1 MNSVRQVT
9 QREIPEGGAL
19 CLALAHNEA
28 PRMED
33 FLRHH
38 RKLGVAHFLILDDN
52 STDRTADM
60 LRDEPDVTLFAP
72 VDSTYRTHK
81 VAWRSEILDAH
92 ANGRWVLVPDLDEL
106 FIFPFCERRPLA
118 SFTAHLDREG
128 AEAVFTPMIDMYADA
143 PLTRALYWPGDSMLA
158 AFPYFD
164 AEGYRLIPP
173 KRKHRLRFP
182 TPSLDLYGGARERLF
197 YNVPV
202 RGRKNPRPRWA
213 VRRFGH
219 LKRSMSPT
227 FLERVGN
234 RLARMAARKKVRH
247 PPLLASKIGLL
258 KWRKGIRFS
267 GGPHAVS
274 EALPLS
280 QSWGALLHFKFIDF
294 ATQIDYK
301 AERGQHCGE
310 SAHYKLLQGKGEFH
324 RSPFYD
330 GSRRFNDWRDLRE
343 CGLMRCSRAWELEVE
358 LPRQLETLLAE
369 DGPHPWWEGKN
380 RGVAASAPYSSHL

>member
-1 MNSVRQVT
+1 MKSVRQVT

-28 PRMED
+28 PRVED

-38 RKLGVAHFLILDDN
+38 RKLGVVHFLILDDN

-60 LRDEPDVTLFAP
+60 LRDQEDVTLFAP
-72 VDSTYRTHK
+72 VESSYRTHK

-106 FIFPFCERRPLA
+106 LIFPFCDRRSLA

-164 AEGYRLIPP
+164 AEGYRLIPA
-173 KRKHRLRFP
+173 KRKHSRQYP
-182 TPSLDLYGGARERLF
+182 TPPLALYGGARERLF
-197 YNVPV
+197 YNGDRR
-202 RGRKNPRPRWA
+202 RGRPRWA

-219 LKRSMSPT
+219 LKRSMTPS
-227 FLERVGN
+227 FWERVGN
-234 RLARMAARKKVRH
+234 RLARIAARKKIRH
-247 PPLLASKIGLL
+247 PPLLMSKIGLL
-258 KWRKGIRFS
+258 KWRAGMRFS

-274 EALPLS
+274 TELPLS

-294 ATQIDYK
+294 AAQIAYK
-301 AERGQHCGE
+301 AERGQHCDEG
-310 SAHYKLLQGKGEFH
+310 AHYKLLQAKGEFH

-330 GSRRFNDWRDLRE
+330 GSRRYNDWRDLRE
-343 CGLMRCSRAWELEVE
+343 CGLIRCSRAWELEVE
-358 LPRQLETLLAE
+358 LPRQLESLLAE

-380 RGVAASAPYSSHL
+380 RTPAASSPYSSYL